1 MGVDVRPK
9 PADLSEFERLASEVI
24 AICEGLETP
33 A

>member
-1 MGVDVRPK
+1 MGVDIRPK